1 MERLLLPRGDS
12 GTKLNAQRKSG
23 GSQAQPVSLSVGRWL
38 CHRNLTTP
46 LSIGHAMMSR
56 GQVKLAR
63 IKLRSSRPPQ
73 L

>member
-1 MERLLLPRGDS
+1 MEGLLLPRGDS
-12 GTKLNAQRKSG
+12 GTKLKAQRKPG

-38 CHRNLTTP
+38 CIRNLTTP
-46 LSIGHAMMSR
+46 LLKGHVMMSR

-63 IKLRSSRPPQ
+63 IKLRSSRAPQ